1 MADFGTP
8 ETWNMKVGQFIE
20 EKEFILPEKKP
31 QEIVEQRRKERLSN
45 FLRDYPGAVEPETKT
60 FIESIINRQNFST
73 AGVVKTLLKKIPV
86 RTGIERTQP
95 IKDLSPYKKFMNAFL
110 DFMNKKHDGN
120 FSAASKAIGEDRNKI
135 RGIFDRVIAKET
147 GERKNI
153 FLGKGAKVETTIP
166 EPEKKML
173 YSDATTAVKADQ
185 KFLKNK
191 IKNYDK
197 NKFYNAR
204 DLGNILGFD
213 FAGKKDIY
221 DKFTAD
227 LKRFD
232 VKKKVISGTG
242 QQGIKKYQLSD
253 VVNKLTEGYKKKL
266 VKGQRVSGAERVEI
280 EGKLDPE
287 LKQFLSNFKNTTR
300 SISKEEDI
308 FVPFAIED
316 VGHPLSIKIT
326 NKYPKLLKNSNL
338 NKIDTL
344 TYQDP
349 IVNRDVLEKTGYE
362 AKHEILLK
370 KLNKIVG
377 KKIGSKELK
386 DLQEIK
392 NEMNALHSK
401 AVTDVK
407 NLAKEG
413 TSLYNPK
420 TKKTTTYQSTYFKG
434 QEDRIPKI
442 DINIPKQGQT
452 FKSEDLFVDMSNV
465 NPAFRV
471 GLVKEINPKAK
482 FFKDLTKEQK
492 EIYKRNVL
500 DQTKFNLE
508 KFYTKAGFPK
518 EQVDELKD
526 SLEFGTASKLGIATA
541 GVLGLGSTAAAAD
554 EPGVKKDDSILPEAA
569 VGTAAVA
576 PLATKKGRS
585 IYGTAGKGLL
595 KALQTLGTPAGV
607 VAGEL
612 LIPGGVRSQLQE
624 EGLEQT
630 LRNPLS
636 YAGLPLASLGAE
648 AVKNPALQ
656 RILNLGLPLKVIRA
670 GTPVGLGLMG
680 ISALVDS
687 ALKAQEEFEAMSPEE
702 QKEFLKEQ
710 EEFGE
715 DIQGAAEG
723 GIMRLGLAEG
733 PDKKGLKSPGRRK
746 FMKDTGKLAG
756 ILALIP
762 YLGKF
767 LAPVAKS
774 PAAVEGIKLG
784 ADKLMM
790 LVDKIK
796 KFGVDKTKNRATQDL
811 QEVTVYQGKDGS
823 EYELVEDLPTGDVRV
838 TKEKQGM
845 GSYGDETFDTI
856 EDRSIFEI
864 KKGQG
869 DETTRGTPPDEYDE
883 GKEVFGPD
891 GTVDDIDEI
900 DDRIIKEIEDEIN

>member
-1 MADFGTP
+1 MSKL
-8 ETWNMKVGQFIE
+8 KVL
-20 EKEFILPEKKP
+20 K
-31 QEIVEQRRKERLSN
+31 
-45 FLRDYPGAVEPETKT
+45 
-60 FIESIINRQNFST
+60 
-73 AGVVKTLLKKIPV
+73 LLKEIPV
-86 RTGIERTQP
+86 RTGIERTQKL
-95 IKDLSPYKKFMNAFL
+95 KDLTPYKKFMNAFL
-110 DFMNKKHDGN
+110 EFMNKEHDGN
-120 FSAASKAIGEDRNKI
+120 FSAASAAIGQDRNKI

-242 QQGIKKYQLSD
+242 QQGIKKYQLGD

-471 GLVKEINPKAK
+471 GLVDQINPNAK

-518 EQVDELKD
+518 EQIDELKD
-526 SLEFGTASKLGIATA
+526 SLEFGTSSKLGIATT
-541 GVLGLGSTAAAAD
+541 GVLGLGSTAAAAAD
-554 EPGVKKDDSILPEAA
+554 GTEAGSILPETVAAGTGAAA
-569 VGTAAVA
+569 VGTKKGRQLIGKGLKATGKVLA
-576 PLATKKGRS
+576 PLAIPLEAGFMINEMQKGKS
-585 IYGTAGKGLL
+585 AAEVLASPFL
-595 KALQTLGTPAGV
+595 LQTAVQGIQDVSRMTPVERQAKARELIESDESGLSSDFYTPDLQGIESVDLEGV
-607 VAGEL
+607 
-612 LIPGGVRSQLQE
+612 QE
-624 EGLEQT
+624 KLNT
-630 LRNPLS
+630 LRELNRKS
-636 YAGLPLASLGAE
+636 RIAS
-648 AVKNPALQ
+648 
-656 RILNLGLPLKVIRA
+656 
-670 GTPVGLGLMG
+670 
-680 ISALVDS
+680 
-687 ALKAQEEFEAMSPEE
+687 
-702 QKEFLKEQ
+702 
-710 EEFGE
+710 
-715 DIQGAAEG
+715 
-723 GIMRLGLAEG
+723 
-733 PDKKGLKSPGRRK
+733 
-746 FMKDTGKLAG
+746 
-756 ILALIP
+756 
-762 YLGKF
+762 
-767 LAPVAKS
+767 
-774 PAAVEGIKLG
+774 
-784 ADKLMM
+784 
-790 LVDKIK
+790 
-796 KFGVDKTKNRATQDL
+796 
-811 QEVTVYQGKDGS
+811 
-823 EYELVEDLPTGDVRV
+823 
-838 TKEKQGM
+838 
-845 GSYGDETFDTI
+845 
-856 EDRSIFEI
+856 
-864 KKGQG
+864 
-869 DETTRGTPPDEYDE
+869 
-883 GKEVFGPD
+883 
-891 GTVDDIDEI
+891 
-900 DDRIIKEIEDEIN
+900 